1 MYNYNI
7 LIRISNIEKDRNW
20 KGMKFLV
27 SKINIITI
35 NDKKYPP
42 KLKIIKN
49 PPIKLYTIGNV
60 ELLNENSISIIGSRN
75 CSKKGGKLAEKFAFE
90 LTNQGLAIVSG
101 MAKGIDRKAH
111 IGAIESNG
119 KTIAVLGCGFNH
131 IYPEENIDLYYEI
144 IAKGGLVISEYS
156 PETKADSKKFLERN
170 RIVSGL
176 SIGVLVIEAA
186 HRSGTSIT
194 AKIAQ
199 KQGRKVFVLPHEID
213 DKHGVGTNRLI
224 QKGANL
230 ITSTKQIIDHFDFL
244 EYKEFTKSLENI
256 KNIEKIE
263 KNKSKTYQIEFEN
276 KEQELIFNNLGQEGS
291 NINELYKKI
300 KIPISK
306 ISENLL
312 IMEINGYIE
321 KYQGGYRCTKNRN

>member
-42 KLKIIKN
+42 KLKTIKN

-75 CSKKGGKLAEKFAFE
+75 CSKKGEELAEKFAFE
-90 LTNQGLAIVSG
+90 LANQGLAIVSG

-111 IGAIESNG
+111 IGAIESNE

-144 IAKGGLVISEYS
+144 IEKGGLVISEYL

-256 KNIEKIE
+256 KNIQKIE

>member
-1 MYNYNI
+1 MYNYDI
-7 LIRISNIEKDRNW
+7 LIRINNIEKDRNW
-20 KGMKFLV
+20 KGMNFLV

-42 KLKIIKN
+42 KLKTIKN

-60 ELLNENSISIIGSRN
+60 ELLKENSISIIGSRN

-90 LTNQGLAIVSG
+90 LANQGLAIVSG

-144 IAKGGLVISEYS
+144 IEKGGLVISEYS

-276 KEQELIFNNLGQEGS
+276 KEQELIFNNLCQEGS